1 MGFEYSEGCP
11 VERELRVGI
20 GYDSHPLVSGRKLI
34 LGGVEI
40 PYDRGLLG
48 RSDADV
54 ATHAVIDA
62 LCGAA
67 DLGDIGT
74 QFPEGE
80 SKYEGVSSLLLL
92 GRISELIKAKGFK
105 VVNIDTTII
114 AQRPKLS
121 PFIPEMRGRISQ
133 ALGIESAQV
142 TVKTTTTD
150 GLGFIGREEGIAA
163 QSVALIQ
170 G

>member
-1 MGFEYSEGCP
+1 M
-11 VERELRVGI
+11 ERELRVGI
-20 GYDSHPLVSGRKLI
+20 GYDTHPLISGRKLI

-40 PYDRGLLG
+40 PYAKGLLG

-74 QFPEGE
+74 QFPEQE
-80 SKYEGVSSLLLL
+80 SRYEGVSSLLLL
-92 GRISELIKAKGFK
+92 AKIGELVKAKGFE
-105 VVNIDTTII
+105 VVNIDITII
-114 AQRPKLS
+114 AQHPRLS
-121 PFIPEMRGRISQ
+121 VFVPEMRKRISQ
-133 ALGIESAQV
+133 ALGIESTQV
-142 TVKTTTTD
+142 TVKATTTD
-150 GLGFIGREEGIAA
+150 GLGFIGRGEGMAA
-163 QSVALIQ
+163 QSVALIR

>member
-1 MGFEYSEGCP
+1 M
-11 VERELRVGI
+11 ERELRVGI

-34 LGGVEI
+34 LGGVDI
-40 PYDRGLLG
+40 PFDRGLLG

-74 QFPEGE
+74 QFPEEE

-92 GRISELIKAKGFK
+92 GRIGELVKGKGFK

-114 AQRPKLS
+114 AQGPKLS
-121 PFIPEMRGRISQ
+121 PFIPEMRGKISQ
-133 ALGIESAQV
+133 ALGIESTQV
-142 TVKTTTTD
+142 TVKATTTD
-150 GLGFIGREEGIAA
+150 GLGFIGRGEGIAA

-170 G
+170 S

>member
-1 MGFEYSEGCP
+1 
-11 VERELRVGI
+11 VERGLRVGI

-34 LGGVEI
+34 LGGVDI
-40 PYDRGLLG
+40 PYDKGLLG

-74 QFPEGE
+74 QFPEEE

-92 GRISELIKAKGFK
+92 GRIGELVKAKGFE
-105 VVNIDTTII
+105 VVNIDITII
-114 AQRPKLS
+114 AQRPRVS
-121 PFIPEMRGRISQ
+121 SFVPEMRKRISQ
-133 ALGIESAQV
+133 ALGIESTQV
-142 TVKTTTTD
+142 TVKATTTD
-150 GLGFIGREEGIAA
+150 GLGFIGRGEGMAA
-163 QSVALIQ
+163 QSVALIR

>member
-1 MGFEYSEGCP
+1 VG
-11 VERELRVGI
+11 RELRVGI
-20 GYDSHPLVSGRKLI
+20 GYDSHPLVPGRKLI

-74 QFPEGE
+74 QFPEEE
-80 SKYEGVSSLLLL
+80 SRYEGVSSLLLL
-92 GRISELIKAKGFK
+92 GRIGELVKAEGFK

-121 PFIPEMRGRISQ
+121 SFVPEMREKISQ
-133 ALGIESAQV
+133 ALGIESTQV

-170 G
+170 TEESKS